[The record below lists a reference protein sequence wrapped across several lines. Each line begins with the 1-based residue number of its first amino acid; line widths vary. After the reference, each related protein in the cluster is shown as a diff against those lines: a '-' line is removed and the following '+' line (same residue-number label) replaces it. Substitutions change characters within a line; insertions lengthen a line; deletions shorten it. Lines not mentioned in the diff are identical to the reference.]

1 MDSLKP
7 DIMPHNMSEINN
19 HAAKHVDNALGLFVY
34 MYKMSRTIEILNFFL
49 CSPLKKK
56 KKRESSNIYI
66 FFIKQK
72 KRGGDEY

>member
-34 MYKMSRTIEILNFFL
+34 MYKMSRTIEILNFIL
-49 CSPLKKK
+49 CSPLK
-56 KKRESSNIYI
+56 KKRESSNIYF